1 MCSHPIFNLFQLSS
15 PVTSLSSQYFP
26 IPTPYIM
33 FLLNFTQHFQI
44 LISPYWLGY
53 YHSCK
58 LQSTNVPRTNPPSL
72 WSPLPKRPGGILL
85 HCTLQNHTSSFLLS
99 ILLSLHF
106 ALRLILSG
114 VTVNCVDPGVVYTEI
129 MKQFSWLY
137 RFLFKLSSFFIK
149 VGRGG
154 AGLARRG
161 WGRALLV
168 SVSPAG

>member
-1 MCSHPIFNLFQLSS
+1 MFNLFQLSS
-15 PVTSLSSQYFP
+15 LITSLSSQYFP

-33 FLLNFTQHFQI
+33 FLLKFTQHFQI
-44 LISPYWLGY
+44 LMSPYWLGY

-58 LQSTNVPRTNPPSL
+58 LQSTNVPGTNPPSL
-72 WSPLPKRPGGILL
+72 WSPLPNRPGGILL

-99 ILLSLHF
+99 ILLSLHS
-106 ALRLILSG
+106 ACCLILSG